1 MLGVFPLRT
10 ARLEVKRIGIGTH
23 WITEGARAARVVSA
37 PSRVNARRNRRQMA
51 EGRRLLLPVM
61 IFPSPWSVW
70 RFREI
75 TGEIFLRVRRAQ
87 VVQGRRQGNPQ
98 GEKALIRNVKILI
111 QLGILMCKFFR
122 ASGLAIARTSA

>member
-1 MLGVFPLRT
+1 VSAEFACFPR
-10 ARLEVKRIGIGTH
+10 
-23 WITEGARAARVVSA
+23 RAIASA
-37 PSRVNARRNRRQMA
+37 PSRAKTRLNRRQLA

-98 GEKALIRNVKILI
+98 GEKALIRNVKI
-111 QLGILMCKFFR
+111 
-122 ASGLAIARTSA
+122 